1 MAWPRKN
8 NSTVDQMV
16 IIVTMNDKFEVLN
29 EENLYLQ
36 QLMNTT

>member
-8 NSTVDQMV
+8 NSTVDQTV
-16 IIVTMNDKFEVLN
+16 IIVTKNDKFEVLN

>member
-8 NSTVDQMV
+8 NSTVDQTV
-16 IIVTMNDKFEVLN
+16 IIVIMNDKFEILS